1 MKKVTLSLVAVSM
14 LATTAS
20 FAADDLASAF
30 KDGKASGQIRAF
42 YITRDYE
49 KRNNDAGTPDRSGFA
64 LGGKLGYETAALY
77 GVSAGATFYTTN
89 GVGLKPDSSVKQ
101 EQSIYGTASSAS
113 SDRPDVT
120 YLGQAY
126 IQASMGKTTAKIG
139 RQELNTPLAGMDDA
153 RMLPNLF
160 EAAVVINKDVKDTT
174 LIGAV
179 VTRMAAGTFA
189 NVYNAAGSGT
199 PLSLQSG
206 YGASWKTGEFKTMSK
221 TALGETVEDRPV
233 YALAAIN
240 NSISGLT
247 LQVWDYYAVD
257 ILNAIYAQA
266 DYKFKLGLDMVA
278 SYQFWNENGIGEQL
292 IAKAG
297 LGAVKG
303 TLNAVKLAVV
313 PVKGANIYGAISK
326 TEKQDGRGTMLNG
339 GMITPWGGTPGF
351 VQGTVTRLGYT
362 AGTTAWKV
370 GGSYDIMSNLN
381 AHVSYSQFNVGS
393 QATYQGTIASPTVG
407 GHKAGE
413 TNFDITYKPGAVK
426 NLELKLRGIY
436 AKDFTPNQDFNEYRV
451 IANYNF

>member
-1 MKKVTLSLVAVSM
+1 M

-30 KDGKASGQIRAF
+30 KEGKASGQIRAF

-64 LGGKLGYETAALY
+64 LGGKLGYETAPLY
-77 GVSAGATFYTTN
+77 GVSMGAMFYTTN
-89 GVGLKPDSSVKQ
+89 GVGLKPDNSVRQ
-101 EQSIYGTASSAS
+101 EQSIYGTASSTS

-126 IQASMGKTTAKIG
+126 VQATMGKTTAKIG

-160 EAAVVINKDVKDTT
+160 EAAVVINKDVSDTT

-189 NVYNAAGSGT
+189 NVYSAAGVGS

-206 YGASWKTGEFKTMSK
+206 YGLSWKTGEFKTMSK
-221 TALGETVEDRPV
+221 TALGDGVQDRPV

-240 NSISGLT
+240 NSVKGLT

-266 DYKFKLGLDMVA
+266 DYKFHLGIDAVA
-278 SYQFWNENGIGEQL
+278 SYQFWNENGIGE
-292 IAKAG
+292 KMAG
-297 LGAVKG
+297 NVKG
-303 TLNAVKLAVV
+303 TLNAVKLALV

-326 TEKQDGRGTMLNG
+326 TEQQKGVGTLANG

-362 AGTTAWKV
+362 AGTTAWKA
-370 GGSYDIMSNLN
+370 GTSYDIMSNLN
-381 AHVSYSQFNVGS
+381 VHVAYSQYNTS
-393 QATYQGTIASPTVG
+393 ANAIYSSST
-407 GHKAGE
+407 HKAGE
-413 TNFDITYKPGAVK
+413 TDFDITYKPEAVK

-436 AKDFTPNQDFNEYRV
+436 AKDFLPNQDFNEYRL